1 MTDLNRR
8 KSILAALA
16 VLALATGTCLP
27 RDVHA
32 QPEGYEPEVVMAM
45 FGGSIE
51 QFVRAELVPAFE
63 KTTGIK
69 VKVVVGTALSELRE
83 DRGVARQPGHR
94 CLLGERAHA
103 RGRQAAGSQ

>member
-16 VLALATGTCLP
+16 VLASATGTCLP

-32 QPEGYEPEVVMAM
+32 QPEGYEPEVVMAT

-51 QFVRAELVPAFE
+51 QLVRA
-63 KTTGIK
+63 
-69 VKVVVGTALSELRE
+69 
-83 DRGVARQPGHR
+83 D
-94 CLLGERAHA
+94 
-103 RGRQAAGSQ
+103 